1 MKRRAGWRGAAA
13 LLAVS
18 ALSCGGD
25 ASEETTGAAWQAPEK
40 SGEARLNRAPVI
52 HEVRLSPSEPAAGER
67 VSALVRASEPDGEA
81 IQLRF
86 AWSVGGRPLP
96 ESGAEIQL
104 GEVARGERVEVE
116 VTASDGRDESEPVWV
131 SGTVRNRRPVVTGI
145 GLRPLSEVPRGE
157 PVVATV
163 AARDPDGDPLEFRY
177 EWSVNDRPLPEEGN
191 TLRTDRLRRGDAI
204 RVRVVASDGTDESV
218 PIPSGVVQ
226 RCERP
231 SRDSLEPEWRL
242 ERRLVSLC
250 RAGPRS
256 RWRPQP
262 ALRAAQGARGDEDEP
277 HRRRGDVAGDGRSR
291 PAAHEV
297 EIVVEDSEGAR
308 TVQAFELIVRVA
320 DPQPAAAPAR

>member
-1 MKRRAGWRGAAA
+1 SWRGAAA

-25 ASEETTGAAWQAPEK
+25 ATQETTGAAWQAPEK
-40 SGEARLNRAPVI
+40 SGAARLNRAPVI
-52 HEVRLSPSEPAAGER
+52 LEVRLSPSEPAAGER

-86 AWSVGGRPLP
+86 TWSIGGRTLP
-96 ESGAEIQL
+96 DSGAEIRL
-104 GEVARGERVEVE
+104 GEVARGARIEVE
-116 VTASDGRDESEPVWV
+116 VTASDGRDEGEPVWA

-145 GLRPLSEVPRGE
+145 GLRPLAEVPRGE

-204 RVRVVASDGTDESV
+204 RVRVAASDGIDESA
-218 PIPSGVVQ
+218 PIPSGVVHVANAHP
-226 RCERP
+226 EILSSP
-231 SRDSLEPEWRL
+231 SGVSSDGSFRYAVQVRDPDGDRNLRYELRKGPEGMKMNRIDGEVTWQATAKQ
-242 ERRLVSLC
+242 
-250 RAGPRS
+250 AG
-256 RWRPQP
+256 
-262 ALRAAQGARGDEDEP
+262 
-277 HRRRGDVAGDGRSR
+277 
-291 PAAHEV
+291 AHAV

-308 TVQAFELIVRVA
+308 TVQAFELVVRVA

>member
-1 MKRRAGWRGAAA
+1 MKRRAGWRGVAA
-13 LLAVS
+13 LLVVS
-18 ALSCGGD
+18 AVSCGGD
-25 ASEETTGAAWQAPEK
+25 TTQETSGAAWQAPEK
-40 SGEARLNRAPVI
+40 SSEARLNRAPVI

-86 AWSVGGRPLP
+86 AWRIDGRPLP
-96 ESGAEIQL
+96 ESGAEIRL
-104 GEVARGERVEVE
+104 GEVGRGERVEVE

-145 GLRPLSEVPRGE
+145 GLRPLSEVSRGE

-191 TLRTDRLRRGDAI
+191 TLGTDRLQRGDAI
-204 RVRVVASDGTDESV
+204 RLRVVASDGTDESV
-218 PIPSGVVQ
+218 SIPSGVVHVANAHP
-226 RCERP
+226 EILSSP
-231 SRDSLEPEWRL
+231 SGVSSDGSFRYAVQARDPDGDRNLRYELRKGPEGMKMNHIDGEVAWQATAKQ
-242 ERRLVSLC
+242 
-250 RAGPRS
+250 AG
-256 RWRPQP
+256 
-262 ALRAAQGARGDEDEP
+262 
-277 HRRRGDVAGDGRSR
+277 
-291 PAAHEV
+291 AHEV

-308 TVQAFELIVRVA
+308 TVQAFELVVRVA

>member
-1 MKRRAGWRGAAA
+1 
-13 LLAVS
+13 VS
-18 ALSCGGD
+18 ALGCGGD
-25 ASEETTGAAWQAPEK
+25 ATQETTGAAWQVPGE

-52 HEVRLSPSEPAAGER
+52 LEVHLSPSEPAAGER
-67 VSALVRASEPDGEA
+67 VSAHVRASEPDGEA

-96 ESGAEIQL
+96 ESGAEIRL

-131 SGTVRNRRPVVTGI
+131 FGTVRNRRPVVTGI

-163 AARDPDGDPLEFRY
+163 AARDPDGDQLEFRY
-177 EWSVNDRPLPEEGN
+177 EWSVNDHPLPEEGN

-204 RVRVVASDGTDESV
+204 RVRVVASDGTDESA
-218 PIPSGVVQ
+218 PIPSGVVHVANAHP
-226 RCERP
+226 EILSSP
-231 SRDSLEPEWRL
+231 SGVSSDGSFRYAVQARDPDGD
-242 ERRLVSLC
+242 RRLRYELRKGPEGMKMNRIDGEVTWQATAKQ
-250 RAGPRS
+250 AG
-256 RWRPQP
+256 
-262 ALRAAQGARGDEDEP
+262 
-277 HRRRGDVAGDGRSR
+277 
-291 PAAHEV
+291 AHEV

>member
-1 MKRRAGWRGAAA
+1 MKRRARWRGAAA

-25 ASEETTGAAWQAPEK
+25 ATQETTGAAWQAPEK
-40 SGEARLNRAPVI
+40 SGDPRLNRAPVI

-67 VSALVRASEPDGEA
+67 VSALVRASEPDAEA

-86 AWSVGGRPLP
+86 SWSIGGRPLP

-104 GEVARGERVEVE
+104 GEVGRGERVEVE
-116 VTASDGRDESEPVWV
+116 VTASDGRDESGPVWASV
-131 SGTVRNRRPVVTGI
+131 TVRNRRPVVTGI
-145 GLRPLSEVPRGE
+145 GLRPLAEVPRGE

-177 EWSVNDRPLPEEGN
+177 EWSVNDRPLPEEGD

-204 RVRVVASDGTDESV
+204 RVRVVASDGTDESA
-218 PIPSGVVQ
+218 PIPSGVV
-226 RCERP
+226 RVANAHPEILSSP
-231 SRDSLEPEWRL
+231 SGVSSDGSFRYAVQARDPDGDRNLRYELRKGPEGMKMNRIDGEVTWQATAKQ
-242 ERRLVSLC
+242 
-250 RAGPRS
+250 AGTH
-256 RWRPQP
+256 
-262 ALRAAQGARGDEDEP
+262 A
-277 HRRRGDVAGDGRSR
+277 
-291 PAAHEV
+291 V

-308 TVQAFELIVRVA
+308 TVQAFELVVRVA